1 VENGNRY
8 FVRIAFKGT
17 NYHGW
22 QVQPNA
28 TTVQQIVTQALST
41 VLREELQVI
50 GAGRTDTGVHASY
63 FWAHFDCSQSI
74 EDPGKICFR
83 LNRLLPDDIAIY
95 TIRPVPWNAHAR
107 YDAISR
113 TYQYHITRIKDPF
126 KREFAYYL
134 FWEVDVKRM
143 NEACHILYQYQDFSS
158 FSKSRTQVRTN
169 LCDIYR
175 AEWQEAGHML
185 IFTIQANRF
194 LRNMV
199 RAIVGTL
206 LEIGQG
212 RLQPEDM
219 KQIIESKNR
228 SRAGY
233 SVPAN
238 GLFLTNIQYPPHLD
252 L

>member
-1 VENGNRY
+1 M
-8 FVRIAFKGT
+8 AFKGT

-28 TTVQQIVTQALST
+28 VTVQQTVTQALST
-41 VLREELQVI
+41 VLREQVQVI

-63 FWAHFDCSQSI
+63 FWAHFDYSQTI
-74 EDPGKICFR
+74 EDSEKICFR
-83 LNRLLPDDIAIY
+83 LNRLLPDDMAIY
-95 TIRPVPWNAHAR
+95 TIRAVPWNAHAR
-107 YDAISR
+107 YDALSR

-134 FWEVDVKRM
+134 FWQVDMERM
-143 NEACHILYQYQDFSS
+143 NEACHILYQYKDFTS
-158 FSKSRTQVRTN
+158 FSKSRTQVKTN

-175 AEWQEAGHML
+175 AEWQQAGHML

-212 RLQPEDM
+212 RLQPNDM

-238 GLFLTNIQYPPHLD
+238 GLFLTNIQYPQHLD